1 MKIAID
7 LAWNLVD
14 ELVKE
19 YKSREAAEDELGDL
33 DMLALTFADVIDAN
47 GLQDETD
54 LVYLQSIV
62 DDLIG

>member
-7 LAWNLVD
+7 LAWRLVD

-33 DMLALTFADVIDAN
+33 DMLALTFADAIDAN
-47 GLQDETD
+47 GLQNETD
-54 LVYLQSIV
+54 LVYLQSVV